1 METKICSKCKRE
13 LPLDNFRWKV
23 KSQGKK
29 HSQCKEC
36 QSKSEKKYYRENT
49 ERQQAV
55 RERANFQKQANVE
68 YVEYRKECG
77 CQKCGE
83 KRKFALDFH
92 HINPEEKV
100 DNIAHMIKSSS
111 IDNLEKEINKC
122 VVLCSICHREFHILE
137 KELGITLEQYLNG
150 DY

>member
-36 QSKSEKKYYRENT
+36 QSKSEKKHYRENI

-92 HINPEEKV
+92 HINPEEKE
-100 DNIAHMIKSSS
+100 DKIAQMISNNYSL
-111 IDNLEKEINKC
+111 DRVKEEMKKC
-122 VVLCSICHREFHILE
+122 IVLCANCHREFHYLE
-137 KELGITLEQYLNG
+137 HNNGITIEEYLKN
-150 DY
+150 